1 MIKMIDKN
9 TWVFNNEARISDDEN
24 AKIIMNRSIIL
35 YYSVEFCND
44 MNKVYIKIVISKKIS
59 FVMNIDYDYYFN
71 IE

>member
-59 FVMNIDYDYYFN
+59 FVMNIDYYFN